1 MALLSFDATTVAPS
15 TGREPIPGGL
25 YNAKI
30 TVAEIKPTNDGS
42 GKRLNLQFKILG
54 GEFDG
59 RVVFAGLNIENK
71 SEQAQKIAQGELSAI
86 CHAINVLKLT
96 STDQLLEKPLRI
108 KVKIK
113 AATMENGAEKYPAR
127 NEIDS
132 YEAVSGTGQA
142 GGTTQRPAGAARP
155 QGGTPTGGG
164 QARPAGFGNRPTT
177 AAPAA
182 AQGNEQAAPVT
193 RQAPARPATRPA
205 AAPAPAPVTD
215 VAPAEEA
222 YEEQA
227 QWQEGAEEQP
237 WDEQ

>member
-25 YNAKI
+25 YLAKI
-30 TVAEIKPTNDGS
+30 TTAEIKPTNDGS
-42 GKRLNLQFKILG
+42 GKRLNLQFKVMG

-71 SEQAQKIAQGELSAI
+71 SEQAQKISQGELSAI

-113 AATMENGAEKYPAR
+113 AATMENGAEKYAAR

-132 YEAVSGTGQA
+132 YEAAGNGSAGQ
-142 GGTTQRPAGAARP
+142 TVQRPA
-155 QGGTPTGGG
+155 TG
-164 QARPAGFGNRPTT
+164 QTRPATGAQASTATRPGGFANRPTT
-177 AAPAA
+177 AAAPA
-182 AQGNEQAAPVT
+182 AQGNEQAPAQT
-193 RQAPARPATRPA
+193 RARPATRPA
-205 AAPAPAPVTD
+205 AAPAPAPVQEESYTTD
-215 VAPAEEA
+215 VAAEGEWDEA
-222 YEEQA
+222 Q
-227 QWQEGAEEQP
+227 QGATEEQP
-237 WDEQ
+237 WDE

>member
-1 MALLSFDATTVAPS
+1 MALLNFDATNVAPS

-25 YNAKI
+25 YLAKI
-30 TVAEIKPTNDGS
+30 TTAEIKPTNDGS
-42 GKRLNLQFKILG
+42 GKRLNLQFKVMG

-132 YEAVSGTGQA
+132 YEAA
-142 GGTTQRPAGAARP
+142 GNGSAGPATQRPA
-155 QGGTPTGGG
+155 TGG
-164 QARPAGFGNRPTT
+164 QARPAAATTRPAGFASRPAT

-182 AQGNEQAAPVT
+182 AQGGEQAPAQT
-193 RQAPARPATRPA
+193 RPARPATRPA
-205 AAPAPAPVTD
+205 AAAPAPAPAPEPEYTTD
-215 VAPAEEA
+215 VAEGEWT
-222 YEEQA
+222 EEQ
-227 QWQEGAEEQP
+227 QGATEEQP
-237 WDEQ
+237 WDE